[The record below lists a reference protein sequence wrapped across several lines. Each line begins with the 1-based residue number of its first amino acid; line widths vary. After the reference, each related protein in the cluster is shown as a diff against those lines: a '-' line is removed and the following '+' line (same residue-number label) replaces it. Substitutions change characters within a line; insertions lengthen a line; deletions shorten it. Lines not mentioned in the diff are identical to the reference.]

1 MILFQLGD
9 KIERVNKTE
18 WWEEICL
25 KYGLDP
31 NGVYTVDYCDSRDLI
46 CVEWLN
52 NGFKATPSNFTLI
65 SGNTKEEIIVARI
78 KKLYSKCKTTAHW
91 V

>member
-1 MILFQLGD
+1 MGIFQPGD
-9 KIERVNKTE
+9 KITRQKMNF
-18 WWEEICL
+18 WWLVICK

-31 NGVYTVDYCDSRDLI
+31 NGIYTVHSCDTNYI
-46 CVEWLN
+46 KCIEWLDA
-52 NGFKATPSNFTLI
+52 GFVSTPGNFTLFPAR
-65 SGNTKEEIIVARI
+65 TKEEIIAARI